1 MNVLVEVAS
10 RHGST
15 QEMAYAIAGE
25 LRANGCEASVYTVN
39 PDIDLNPYDAVILGS
54 AIYMGKWLPEAQAFV
69 NRNASRLQSK
79 PVWLFSSGPLGTP
92 DPKPVEEL
100 ADLPALLEATGA
112 RDHQVFVGKLDK
124 RQLGVGERLAVKLV
138 KAPEGDFRDWDAIR
152 EWAQGIAATL
162 AREVPSRP

>member
-1 MNVLVEVAS
+1 MNILVAVAS

-15 QEMAYAIAGE
+15 QEIAYAIAGE
-25 LRANGCEASVYTVN
+25 LSANGCAASVYTVD
-39 PDIDLNPYDAVILGS
+39 PGIDLNPYDAVILGS

-69 NRNASRLQSK
+69 DRNTSRLKSK
-79 PVWLFSSGPLGTP
+79 SVWLFSSGPLGAP
-92 DPKPVEEL
+92 DPRPIEDL
-100 ADLPALLEATGA
+100 TDLPAFLEATGA

-152 EWAQGIAATL
+152 EWAQEIAAALTQEAP
-162 AREVPSRP
+162 ARP